1 MRVDALVSSKT
12 VLIDTSGRQMTT
24 NPANDAASS
33 SPENSNTPE
42 NPISPENLPTPEK
55 KSTTSTVVVADPK
68 PLSLLATAGVLHHE
82 GMRCICAR
90 STDAVLKAF
99 ELEQTDDASALPKL
113 QVRIDGG
120 HPQPSHSENSHQ
132 SPTKFAIDLL
142 IWDVADDPMSVLTII
157 QQIRQFSPFQNLPV
171 VLLADSKW
179 AGLEKKTEGEIAP
192 THCLFKP
199 IDPKSLITIA
209 QHLLWMPSLQATHR
223 QRGSRPTRP
232 GWVTL

>member
-1 MRVDALVSSKT
+1 MSST
-12 VLIDTSGRQMTT
+12 PADESGS
-24 NPANDAASS
+24 PAAS
-33 SPENSNTPE
+33 PHPDPTNSG
-42 NPISPENLPTPEK
+42 S

-90 STDAVLKAF
+90 TADAVLKAF
-99 ELEQTDDASALPKL
+99 ELEFTEDSSAPPTLQTRLDE
-113 QVRIDGG
+113 R
-120 HPQPSHSENSHQ
+120 HPQPGQVGPSAQTSSKSSE
-132 SPTKFAIDLL
+132 IDLL
-142 IWDVADDPMSVLTII
+142 IWDVADDPMSVLAIV
-157 QQIRQFSPFQNLPV
+157 QQIRHLPAFQNLPV

-179 AGLEKKTEGEIAP
+179 AGLEKKTEVEIAP
-192 THCLFKP
+192 THCLFQP

>member
-1 MRVDALVSSKT
+1 MPSNSPDDS
-12 VLIDTSGRQMTT
+12 
-24 NPANDAASS
+24 ASS
-33 SPENSNTPE
+33 TLKPNT
-42 NPISPENLPTPEK
+42 
-55 KSTTSTVVVADPK
+55 TTSTVVVADPK
-68 PLSLLATAGVLHHE
+68 PLSLLATAGILHHE

-99 ELEQTDDASALPKL
+99 ELELADETSVLPKL
-113 QVRIDGG
+113 QARIDDG
-120 HPQPSHSENSHQ
+120 HPKPTELEPSSNQ
-132 SPTKFAIDLL
+132 TPTKFAIDLL

-157 QQIRQFSPFQNLPV
+157 QQIRQIAPFQNLPV

-179 AGLEKKTEGEIAP
+179 AGLEKKTEAEAAP
-192 THCLFKP
+192 THCLFNP

-223 QRGSRPTRP
+223 QRGSRPNRP

>member
-1 MRVDALVSSKT
+1 MGGFVSSKI
-12 VLIDTSGRQMTT
+12 VLIDTPGRLMTS
-24 NPANDAASS
+24 NPVNNSASNM
-33 SPENSNTPE
+33 PGNSNTPG
-42 NPISPENLPTPEK
+42 NPSVPDK
-55 KSTTSTVVVADPK
+55 KSTTSTVVIADPK

-99 ELEQTDDASALPKL
+99 ELELSDDTSTLPKL
-113 QVRIDGG
+113 QVRIDEG
-120 HPQPSHSENSHQ
+120 HPQPGHSDASDH
-132 SPTKFAIDLL
+132 SSTKFAIDLL
-142 IWDVADDPMSVLTII
+142 IWDVADDPMSVLTIV

-179 AGLEKKTEGEIAP
+179 AGLEKKTESEIAP

-209 QHLLWMPSLQATHR
+209 QHLLWMPALQATHR